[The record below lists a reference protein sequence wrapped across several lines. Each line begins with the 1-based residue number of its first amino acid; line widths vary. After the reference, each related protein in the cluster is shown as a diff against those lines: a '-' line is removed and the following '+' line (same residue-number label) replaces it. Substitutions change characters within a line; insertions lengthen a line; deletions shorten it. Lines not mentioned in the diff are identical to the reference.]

1 MEVIEEQYQKVIE
14 AFPNTILVKNFIS
27 HLKIPLMN
35 DVFLDVDY
43 SKYPKRPKVILT
55 NPNGQVYKKL
65 DMMISSLRSWKKK
78 DAISI
83 VELISEILAF
93 IEGMKLSAITIK
105 KDLINGI
112 LALCRE
118 HHPREILGLLRVDK
132 GIVSEF
138 ILPPG
143 ALTSDS
149 SGVYSPRRI
158 PFDPSIEGTVHS
170 HPTGNPNPSQ
180 TDLKGVFMKK
190 RFHIIVGYPYNS
202 LNCVKCFDQKGNSI
216 KLQVID

>member
-1 MEVIEEQYQKVIE
+1 MEIIEEQYQKVIE
-14 AFPNTILVKNFIS
+14 AFPNTIIVNNYIS

-35 DVFLDVDY
+35 DVFLDIDY

-65 DMMISSLRSWKKK
+65 DMMISSLMTWKKK
-78 DAISI
+78 EAISI
-83 VELISEILAF
+83 VELIYEILAF
-93 IEGMKLSAITIK
+93 IEAMKLSAITIK
-105 KDLINGI
+105 KELLNGI
-112 LALCRE
+112 MALCRD

-143 ALTSDS
+143 AITSTS
-149 SGVYSPRRI
+149 SAVYSPGRMSLDR
-158 PFDPSIEGTVHS
+158 SIEGTVHS

-202 LNCVKCFDQKGNSI
+202 LNCVKCFDQKGKPI
-216 KLQVID
+216 KLHVID

>member
-1 MEVIEEQYQKVIE
+1 MEIIEEQYQKVIE
-14 AFPNTILVKNFIS
+14 TFPNTILVNNFIS
-27 HLKIPLMN
+27 HLKIPSEI
-35 DVFLDVDY
+35 DWFLDIDY

-65 DMMISSLRSWKKK
+65 DMWISSLRSWKKK

-83 VELISEILAF
+83 VELIYEILAF
-93 IEGMKLSAITIK
+93 IEGVKLSAITIK

-118 HHPREILGLLRVDK
+118 HHPREILGFLRVDK

-143 ALTSDS
+143 AITSTS
-149 SGVYSPRRI
+149 SGVYSPGRM
-158 PFDPSIEGTVHS
+158 PWDLSIDGTVHS

-180 TDLKGVFMKK
+180 TDLKGVFMRKS
-190 RFHIIVGYPYNS
+190 FHIIVAYPYNS
-202 LNCVKCFDQKGNSI
+202 LNCVKCFDQKGKTI